1 MSKELN
7 INININGQNVESV
20 NLKDTEIKTTEQDQ
34 IRLQINDI
42 LEALRDTYNELADM
56 TTAEKIISDKYGF
69 HIRDLNDISTVFM
82 KNNLFTNN
90 DFKAFKDKAVEIIE
104 GMKDV
109 IKSQQNGTDSVNLL
123 TTEDIDEFRAKIT
136 DKINKRAKMLIKFFS
151 KAVIVDDLALEKLSK
166 INDLEKIIN
175 TLPEEEQVKFD
186 TLLSDLKKEV
196 FGMLDELDNEEFFIF
211 DIELPDE
218 DNEMVSE

>member
-7 INININGQNVESV
+7 INININDQNVESM
-20 NLKDTEIKTTEQDQ
+20 NLKDAEIKITEQDQ

-69 HIRDLNDISTVFM
+69 HIRALNDISTVFM

-90 DFKAFKDKAVEIIE
+90 DFKAFIDKAVEIIE
-104 GMKDV
+104 EMKDV

-123 TTEDIDEFRAKIT
+123 TTEDIDEFRDKIT
-136 DKINKRAKMLIKFFS
+136 NKINKRAKMLIKFFT

-186 TLLSDLKKEV
+186 TLISDLKKEI

-218 DNEMVSE
+218 DNKMVSE